1 MLKQI
6 GINSFWLF
14 LSRVLAQLLQLIF
27 IGIIARTLGVQSFGS
42 YILFALILFIGNIF
56 TAYGTDAL
64 LIREISR
71 ERKISASFSASA
83 WLQILLSFLWL
94 VTLFLCTLILKFDSQ
109 TRISL
114 LILNL
119 SLIPLS
125 FQSVFNSLLR
135 AFERMDIYS
144 TLNVFAIFVQT
155 ALVFL
160 FIENSEDLL
169 LLCILL
175 FLNQTF
181 IAIISYFVCKRVVS
195 EFKSIEK
202 PLFSEII
209 NILLT
214 GWRLAIF
221 FPLSAFHQ
229 RLNLFVL
236 SFLSGQEVTGLFSAP
251 TRLMD
256 GMKLAHFSVS
266 NGIMPSMAKPATP
279 EIKSTLQTSLLLLLA
294 WSIIAGIAIFIFAD
308 LLINLI
314 YGFAYSES
322 IPALKIVGF
331 VLIPYTFSVYYSLQ
345 LIMAGKENLVLRI
358 TVLSLLL
365 TIILHVY
372 LITNFGLSG
381 AAWGTLINEI
391 IFASLLLIGSRA
403 IK

>member
-6 GINSFWLF
+6 GKNSFWLF
-14 LSRVLAQLLQLIF
+14 LSRVLTQLFQLIF
-27 IGIIARTLGVQSFGS
+27 IGIIARALGVQGFGS
-42 YILFALILFIGNIF
+42 YVLFALILFIGNIF
-56 TAYGTDAL
+56 TTYGTDAL

-94 VTLFLCTLILKFDSQ
+94 VTLFLCSVILKFDSQ

-135 AFERMDIYS
+135 AFERMDVYS
-144 TLNVFAIFVQT
+144 ALNVFTILIQT
-155 ALVFL
+155 LLAFL
-160 FIENSEDLL
+160 FIRGSEDLL
-169 LLCILL
+169 LLCVLF
-175 FLNQTF
+175 FLNQ
-181 IAIISYFVCKRVVS
+181 IIVAMISYFVCKQVAS

-209 NILLT
+209 KILRT
-214 GWRLAIF
+214 GWRLAVF

-251 TRLMD
+251 ARLMD

-266 NGIMPSMAKPATP
+266 NGIMPSMAKPSTQ

-294 WSIIAGIAIFIFAD
+294 WSIIAGIVIFIFAD

-314 YGFAYSES
+314 YGLTYSES
-322 IPALKIVGF
+322 IPALRIIGF
-331 VLIPYTFSVYYSLQ
+331 VLIPYTFSVYFSLQ
-345 LIMAGKENLVLRI
+345 LIMAGKENRVLRI
-358 TVLSLLL
+358 AFLSLL
-365 TIILHVY
+365 IAVILYVY
-372 LITNFGLSG
+372 LISNFGLIG

-391 IFASLLLIGSRA
+391 IFASMLLIGSRA